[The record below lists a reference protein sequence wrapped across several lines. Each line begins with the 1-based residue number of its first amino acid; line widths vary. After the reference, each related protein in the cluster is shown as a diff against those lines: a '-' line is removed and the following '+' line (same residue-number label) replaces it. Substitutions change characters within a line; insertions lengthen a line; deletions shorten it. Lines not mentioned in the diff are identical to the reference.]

1 MADNVTI
8 PATGSGTATPVI
20 ATDDISSVHYQ
31 RVKVTFGSDGAASD
45 VSSSNGLPVLNLANS
60 GVDIGDVTIN
70 NASGGSAVN
79 IQDGGNSITIDHLSE
94 GANAASIQTRGVLIG
109 GYDGSNFRFLST
121 TSAGIVNS
129 NDNQVIADNGGFTDG
144 TSKVWASGFIYD
156 EVVGTTLTENDV
168 AAARIDSKRAQVYV
182 MEDATTRG
190 QRAVVNYQGR
200 QVFAPAA
207 DVVTVSGNVALAP
220 FRQPV
225 NTSTTGAILV
235 SGQANRRIRVL
246 NGLLMAPTA
255 VTVQFKSNNNSDCTG
270 PLSVGATGGFQIPE
284 AEIGNFETQVGENL
298 TVVLSSAVVLGGWLT
313 VVYV

>member
-79 IQDGGNSITIDHLSE
+79 IQDGGNTIT
-94 GANAASIQTRGVLIG
+94 V
-109 GYDGSNFRFLST
+109 
-121 TSAGIVNS
+121 
-129 NDNQVIADNGGFTDG
+129 DNGGTFATQDSQVLVDNAGFTDG
-144 TSKVWASGFIYD
+144 TSKVWAVGYILD
-156 EVVGTTLTENDV
+156 ETAGTVLTENDV

-182 MEDATTRG
+182 MEDATSRG
-190 QRAVVNYQGR
+190 QRASVNYQGR
-200 QVFAPAA
+200 QIIAVAN
-207 DVVTVSGNVALAP
+207 DVITISGNVALAVL
-220 FRQPV
+220 RQPINV
-225 NTSTTGAILV
+225 STTGAILV
-235 SGQANRRIRVL
+235 SGQANRRIRVI

-255 VTVQFKSNNNSDCTG
+255 VTLQMKSANNSDVTG
-270 PLSVGATGGFQIPE
+270 PLPIGATGGFQIPE
-284 AEIGNFETQVGENL
+284 AEVGNFDTQIGESL
-298 TVVLSSAVVLGGWLT
+298 TVFLSSSVQIGGWLSY
-313 VVYV
+313 VYI